1 MRIVLLALAVAGS
14 WSFSP
19 IALASAPS
27 AAFTSPAPSAAA
39 ASSAPSAAFKSP
51 APSAAQAGSAILTPL
66 PQGALP
72 PRDRPSGEPAR
83 GTASIR
89 GQVFAADTGTV
100 LRRAMVRINA
110 QGPGG
115 RSAVA
120 QTDSDGCFEATGLP
134 AGRYVIMVSR
144 SGYVMTSAGARAPG
158 QPGTPIELSDGQRL
172 EKVNI
177 AMMRGGAI
185 TGRIVDEFGEPI
197 SDVRV
202 SAERLVPMS
211 GTRRLVGT
219 SSGDM
224 TDDLGQF
231 RLHGL
236 PPGEYYI
243 SATLREMMSF
253 MAPNTASAS
262 TSIDGH
268 APTYYPGVT
277 DTASARRVAVR
288 AGQEVPNA
296 NFALVPARLGRISG
310 RVLNSR
316 SEPYAN
322 GMLMVTREDE
332 TNGFSSTQGAPV
344 RPDGSFQTAPV
355 PPGRYTLM
363 LRPMSGVPQPD
374 TEVARADVR
383 VDGADVSDVLLVAG
397 PGGIIRGRVL
407 TDDGT
412 MPEFAPRQVR
422 VTATPAAPG
431 RQMMAMAPPAP
442 INDDWTF
449 ELSGLID
456 AVRLRTAIPS
466 AEWTLHSVISGGR
479 DVIDEAI
486 DMAPGRVLEDVD
498 IVLTRKITEL
508 SGSVTNDRGQ
518 PVTDA
523 WVVAFSANPDL
534 WGFGTRHVRVVRPD
548 TNGKYTTRVVPGDD
562 LRVIAV
568 SGAGEAGELTDPEF
582 LTRAAAALPRM
593 TITEGERKALDLRV
607 TERP

>member
-1 MRIVLLALAVAGS
+1 MRLALLTLTVAVS
-14 WSFSP
+14 LSFP
-19 IALASAPS
+19 VMALTA
-27 AAFTSPAPSAAA
+27 
-39 ASSAPSAAFKSP
+39 
-51 APSAAQAGSAILTPL
+51 L
-66 PQGALP
+66 PQTGLP
-72 PRDRPSGEPAR
+72 PRDRPQGEPAR

-89 GQVFAADTGTV
+89 GQVFAADTGTP
-100 LRRAMVRINA
+100 LRRAMVRVNS
-110 QGPGG
+110 QSPGG

-120 QTDSDGCFEATGLP
+120 QTDAEGRFDVAELP
-134 AGRYVIMVSR
+134 AGRYVISVSR
-144 SGYVMTSAGARAPG
+144 SGYVMTTAGARTPG
-158 QPGTPIELSDGQRL
+158 QPGTPIQLSDGQRL
-172 EKVNI
+172 DKVNI
-177 AMMRGGAI
+177 AMIRGGAI

-202 SAERLVPMS
+202 SAERMITMS
-211 GTRRLVGT
+211 GTRRLVNT

-236 PPGEYYI
+236 PPGEYYV
-243 SATLREMMSF
+243 SASQREMMSF

-262 TSIDGH
+262 TSIEGH

-296 NFALVPARLGRISG
+296 SFALVPARLGRISG

-322 GMLMVTREDE
+322 GILMVTRDDE
-332 TNGFSSTQGAPV
+332 TNGFSSTQGTPV
-344 RPDGSFQTAPV
+344 RPDGSFQTAPL
-355 PPGRYTLM
+355 PPGRYMLM
-363 LRPMSGVPQPD
+363 LRPMGGMPQPD

-383 VDGADVSDVLLVAG
+383 VDGADVSDLLLVAG

-412 MPEFAPRQVR
+412 VPEFAPRQVR
-422 VTATPAAPG
+422 VMTTPGTPG
-431 RQMMAMAPPAP
+431 RQMMGMPPATV
-442 INDDWTF
+442 NDDWTF

-456 AVRLRTAIPS
+456 AVRLRSVVES

-479 DVIDEAI
+479 DVIDEGI

-508 SGSVTNDRGQ
+508 SGVVTNDRGQ

-523 WVVAFSANPDL
+523 WVVIFSANPDL

-548 TNGKYTTRVVPGDD
+548 TNGKYTTRVVAGDD
-562 LRVIAV
+562 LRVLAV
-568 SGAGEAGELTDPEF
+568 SGIAESGELTDPEF
-582 LTRAAAALPRM
+582 LTRATAALPRT
-593 TITEGERKALDLRV
+593 TIAEGERKTLDVRV
-607 TERP
+607 AEKP